1 MDRASSSPA
10 GATPPDLD
18 GLLDALTI
26 SRTILASLQ
35 EGPQESNTPR
45 QITETKKDIARL
57 QNEVKRARGDPKA
70 SKGAAN
76 PNSAMQWSRS
86 DDYGGPSSYSNS
98 GNLTPASAS
107 TAGSAFGQKKRTFG
121 AHLDD
126 DASSGSRV
134 KSRRT
139 TPSPQQTANTTPSV
153 GDDFWGDDSSVIDLT
168 GDDADLE
175 QLFEQ
180 QKAAFAQV
188 EQARADERL
197 ARSLQ
202 HELQDNP
209 FSNSSPVS
217 PAPPGPTAFDW
228 ILGRPSQSSQGQPQP
243 PSSQERNP
251 FRLNNAY
258 PAGQSQPQSRMP
270 GSFDFDVET
279 HFDPPAHPVP
289 SQSVGTYSAP
299 SYGPSNA
306 SLPSMGPPN
315 TGFSTMGVSPFSSPL
330 PGNNYA
336 PDISAAES
344 ARQAALSRQQGY
356 LSSGGY
362 GTTGN
367 GVVLPGLIS
376 ANRFA
381 GYAGGVSQLASLGNR
396 PGTLNSGA
404 YAPLQTRGANISP
417 YSAASSQVPTG
428 GYLPD
433 IINLTTD
440 IDWANG
446 LDALGNPLS
455 ANLRSYYED
464 LHDDPRKTTEEIN
477 DLLAN
482 IRPDEDI
489 PKEDR
494 IGTPEQLRYALYA
507 HQQLALQWMMD
518 SEKGKNQGG
527 ILADD
532 MGLGKTISALALMVS
547 RPSPDNRNKTNL
559 IVGPVALLKQWEVEI
574 KKKLKPNHRLS
585 VLLLHN
591 KSMTYEDIRSY
602 DVVLTSYGKVGAEQ
616 KRFEAWIAQH
626 PGARPDRDAQLA
638 RICPLLHPNSKFYRV
653 ILDEAQCI
661 KNDKT
666 LQARGSC
673 SLRGIHRWCLTGTPM
688 MNGIHE
694 LFSLIKFLKIKPYH
708 EQKEFNKTFGS
719 LTPRTSRGRSAGENT
734 KTKAMDAL
742 RVLLKA
748 IMLRRMK
755 SSTLDGKP
763 LVTLPPKTEE
773 VAHVEF
779 SEDERQF
786 YTDLESKTRITF
798 NKYLRAGTVGK
809 NYSNILVLLLR
820 LRQACCHPHL
830 NLDVEYVGN
839 SEVTERDMDALAKT
853 LAPDVIA
860 RLKAQNEEGFKCP
873 ICFDAVIDP
882 TIVLPCGHNTCTE
895 CFTTLAERAVDNSI
909 REGVEGS
916 AFKCPECRGAV
927 NPKKVINL
935 TSFKAVHMLET
946 TAVNEDDIET
956 ASEGSSTEDD
966 SSESDS
972 GSDDD
977 PDDADEVDGNGNLKG
992 FIVVNDD
999 EEEPAEDNDDGDDLS
1014 ISQSANNASKTPI
1027 RAKKSK
1033 RKSKGKSKAKGKA
1046 KSKGKGKAKGKAKE
1060 KKEEIKPH
1068 MLKSL
1073 RTEARKNKS
1082 EYKRYMKYLRKNWM
1096 PSAKVSECCKILES
1110 VRESGDKTI
1119 VFSQFTFLLD
1129 LLEIPIKFDLGLG
1142 YCRYDGGMSRAHR
1155 DAAAQDFQD
1164 PNSRTK
1170 VLLISLK
1177 AGNAGLN
1184 LTAANHVIVMDPF
1197 WNPYIEMQAVDR
1209 AYRIGQ
1215 QKPVKVHRL
1224 LVEGTVED
1232 RIADLQ
1238 EQKRKFVDAAL
1249 DEGESKNLGR
1259 LSTRD
1264 LQRLFNGD

>member
-1 MDRASSSPA
+1 MDRASSSSA

-18 GLLDALTI
+18 GLLDELAI

-35 EGPQESNTPR
+35 EGSHDSNTQK
-45 QITETKKDIARL
+45 QIAEAKQDVARL
-57 QNEVKRARGDPKA
+57 QKIISRARGSTQG
-70 SKGAAN
+70 SKRA
-76 PNSAMQWSRS
+76 PNSNGAMQWHRP
-86 DDYGGPSSYSNS
+86 DDYAGECLSPSSYSNS

-107 TAGSAFGQKKRTFG
+107 ASVSAFGQKKRTFG

-139 TPSPQQTANTTPSV
+139 TPSPQHTAITTPSV
-153 GDDFWGDDSSVIDLT
+153 GGDFWADDASVIDLT
-168 GDDADLE
+168 GDDADIE

-197 ARSLQ
+197 ARAS
-202 HELQDNP
+202 H
-209 FSNSSPVS
+209 S
-217 PAPPGPTAFDW
+217 
-228 ILGRPSQSSQGQPQP
+228 
-243 PSSQERNP
+243 
-251 FRLNNAY
+251 FRLPRNVIHSSIGNY
-258 PAGQSQPQSRMP
+258 G
-270 GSFDFDVET
+270 
-279 HFDPPAHPVP
+279 
-289 SQSVGTYSAP
+289 AP
-299 SYGPSNA
+299 NYGPSNA
-306 SLPSMGPPN
+306 SLPIM
-315 TGFSTMGVSPFSSPL
+315 
-330 PGNNYA
+330 
-336 PDISAAES
+336 
-344 ARQAALSRQQGY
+344 
-356 LSSGGY
+356 
-362 GTTGN
+362 
-367 GVVLPGLIS
+367 
-376 ANRFA
+376 
-381 GYAGGVSQLASLGNR
+381 
-396 PGTLNSGA
+396 
-404 YAPLQTRGANISP
+404 
-417 YSAASSQVPTG
+417 AASSQVPAG
-428 GYLPD
+428 GYLPSL
-433 IINLTTD
+433 INLVND
-440 IDWANG
+440 IDWVNG

-464 LHDDPRKTTEEIN
+464 LHEDPRKTAEEIK

-489 PKEDR
+489 PEEDR

-532 MGLGKTISALALMVS
+532 MGLGKTLSALALMVS
-547 RPSPDNRNKTNL
+547 RPSSDRIKTNL
-559 IVGPVALLKQWEVEI
+559 IVGPVALLKQWEIEI
-574 KKKLKPNHRLS
+574 KKKLKPDHRLS

-591 KSMTYEDIRSY
+591 KSTKYEDIRNY

-616 KRFEAWIAQH
+616 KRFEKWVAQH
-626 PGARPDRDAQLA
+626 PGARPERDADLA
-638 RICPLLHPNSKFYRV
+638 KSCPLLHPNSKFYRV

-666 LQARGSC
+666 LQARGS
-673 SLRGIHRWCLTGTPM
+673 SALRSTYRWCLTGTPM

-719 LTPRTSRGRSAGENT
+719 LTPRTSRGRSAGEYT

-755 SSTLDGKP
+755 TSTLDGKP
-763 LVTLPPKTEE
+763 LVTLPPKMEE
-773 VAHVEF
+773 ISHVEF
-779 SEDERQF
+779 SDDERQF
-786 YTDLESKTRITF
+786 YNDLESKTRITF

-839 SEVTERDMDALAKT
+839 NEVTGQDMNALAKT
-853 LAPDVIA
+853 LAPDVVA

-873 ICFDAVIDP
+873 ICLDAVIDP
-882 TIVLPCGHNTCTE
+882 TIVLPCGHNTCAE
-895 CFTTLAERAVDNSI
+895 CFTTLAERAVDNNI
-909 REGVEGS
+909 RAGEEGS
-916 AFKCPECRGAV
+916 TFRCPECRGAV
-927 NPKKVINL
+927 DPKKVINL
-935 TSFKAVHMLET
+935 SSFKDVHMPEP
-946 TAVNEDDIET
+946 TAVNEEDIDT
-956 ASEGSSTEDD
+956 ASEGSATENGESSD
-966 SSESDS
+966 SDSDSESDS
-972 GSDDD
+972 DSDESDD
-977 PDDADEVDGNGNLKG
+977 VDRNGNLKD
-992 FIVVNDD
+992 FIVNNDD
-999 EEEPAEDNDDGDDLS
+999 EEEPAEASDDEDNLS
-1014 ISQSANNASKTPI
+1014 INRRANNVSKAAARKGQKP
-1027 RAKKSK
+1027 K
-1033 RKSKGKSKAKGKA
+1033 RKSKGKSKG
-1046 KSKGKGKAKGKAKE
+1046 KGKGKE

-1082 EYKRYMKYLRKNWM
+1082 EYKRYMSYLKKNWM
-1096 PSAKVSECCKILES
+1096 PSAKVSECCKILREI
-1110 VRESGDKTI
+1110 RESGDKTI

-1129 LLEIPIKFDLGLG
+1129 LLEIPIKYELDLR

-1170 VLLISLK
+1170 VMLVSLK

-1184 LTAANHVIVMDPF
+1184 LTAANHVVIMDPF

>member
-10 GATPPDLD
+10 AATPPDLD

-26 SRTILASLQ
+26 SRTILASLV
-35 EGPQESNTPR
+35 EGPQENDTPR
-45 QITETKKDIARL
+45 HIAETKKEIVRL
-57 QNEVKRARGDPKA
+57 KKEVDKAQGNPQGSKR
-70 SKGAAN
+70 AAN
-76 PNSAMQWSRS
+76 PGGTMQSYRS
-86 DDYGGPSSYSNS
+86 DDYAGPSSYSNS
-98 GNLTPASAS
+98 GALTPASAS
-107 TAGSAFGQKKRTFG
+107 TVGSAFGQKKRTFG
-121 AHLDD
+121 SHLDD

-139 TPSPQQTANTTPSV
+139 TPSPQHTAITTPSV
-153 GDDFWGDDSSVIDLT
+153 GDDFWADDGDVIDLT
-168 GDDADLE
+168 GDDADFE
-175 QLFEQ
+175 QLFKQ
-180 QKAAFAQV
+180 QKAAFARL
-188 EQARADERL
+188 EQAKADERY
-197 ARSLQ
+197 ARTLQ
-202 HELQDNP
+202 NGFQDNS
-209 FSNSSPVS
+209 FSNSSPAS
-217 PAPPGPTAFDW
+217 PAPTGPAGPTAFDR
-228 ILGRPSQSSQGQPQP
+228 ILGRPSQPSQSQPQP
-243 PSSQERNP
+243 LSTQERDP
-251 FRLNNAY
+251 FRLNNAS
-258 PAGQSQPQSRMP
+258 PAGHSQPPSRVP
-270 GSFDFDVET
+270 GSFPYDDDLDHF
-279 HFDPPAHPVP
+279 FDPPVHPIP
-289 SQSVGTYSAP
+289 SQSGGAYGAQ
-299 SYGPSNA
+299 SYGPSTS

-315 TGFSTMGVSPFSSPL
+315 TVPTM
-330 PGNNYA
+330 
-336 PDISAAES
+336 
-344 ARQAALSRQQGY
+344 
-356 LSSGGY
+356 
-362 GTTGN
+362 
-367 GVVLPGLIS
+367 
-376 ANRFA
+376 
-381 GYAGGVSQLASLGNR
+381 GYAGDVSPMASLGNR
-396 PGTLNSGA
+396 PGILNSGA
-404 YAPLQTRGANISP
+404 YAPLQTWGANSNP
-417 YSAASSQVPTG
+417 YPAASSQVPTRG
-428 GYLPD
+428 GYLPEV
-433 IINLTTD
+433 INLTND
-440 IDWANG
+440 IDWVNG

-455 ANLRSYYED
+455 ANLRSYYDD
-464 LHDDPRKTTEEIN
+464 LHDDPRKTAEEIK

-489 PKEDR
+489 PEEDR

-532 MGLGKTISALALMVS
+532 MGLGKTISALSLMVS
-547 RPSPDNRNKTNL
+547 RPSPDSRNKTNL
-559 IVGPVALLKQWEVEI
+559 IVGPIALLKQWEIEI
-574 KKKLKPNHRLS
+574 KKKLKPQHRLS

-591 KSMTYEDIRSY
+591 KSMKYEDIRAY

-616 KRFEAWIAQH
+616 KRFEKWVAHH
-626 PGARPDRDAQLA
+626 PGARPDRDAGLA
-638 RICPLLHPNSKFYRV
+638 KSCPLLHPNSKFYRV

-673 SLRGIHRWCLTGTPM
+673 SLKGTYRWCLTGTPM

-719 LTPRTSRGRSAGENT
+719 LTPRTGRGRTAGEYA

-763 LVTLPPKTEE
+763 LVTLPPKTEA

-779 SEDERQF
+779 SEDERKF

-839 SEVTERDMDALAKT
+839 NDVTEQDMNALAKT
-853 LAPDVIA
+853 LAPDVVA

-873 ICFDAVIDP
+873 ICLDAVIDP
-882 TIVLPCGHNTCTE
+882 TIVLPCGHSACSE
-895 CFTTLAERAVDNSI
+895 DFQTLAERALDNNI
-909 REGVEGS
+909 RAGDEGNT
-916 AFKCPECRGAV
+916 FKCPECRGAV
-927 NPKKVINL
+927 DPNKVINL
-935 TSFKAVHMLET
+935 TSFKAVHMPEP

-956 ASEGSSTEDD
+956 ASEASSTEDD
-966 SSESDS
+966 FSESETDSESDDDLDD
-972 GSDDD
+972 SDD
-977 PDDADEVDGNGNLKG
+977 VDRNGNLKD
-992 FIVVNDD
+992 FIVDNDD
-999 EEEPAEDNDDGDDLS
+999 EEPAHDSDDDDDLF
-1014 ISQSANNASKTPI
+1014 IGQGADNAPKTHGRANKP
-1027 RAKKSK
+1027 K
-1033 RKSKGKSKAKGKA
+1033 RKSKGKSKS
-1046 KSKGKGKAKGKAKE
+1046 KSKGKGKGK

-1082 EYKRYMKYLRKNWM
+1082 EYKRYMKYLKKNWM
-1096 PSAKVSECCKILES
+1096 PSAKVSECCKILED

-1129 LLEIPIKFDLGLG
+1129 LLEIPIKYELGLG
-1142 YCRYDGGMSRAHR
+1142 YCRYDGGMSRVHR

-1170 VLLISLK
+1170 VMLVSLK

>member
-1 MDRASSSPA
+1 MDRASSSSA

-18 GLLDALTI
+18 GLLDDLAI

-35 EGPQESNTPR
+35 EGLQDSNTRR
-45 QITETKKDIARL
+45 QIADTKNEVARL
-57 QNEVKRARGDPKA
+57 QRDISRARGNTQGPKRA
-70 SKGAAN
+70 PNSKGV
-76 PNSAMQWSRS
+76 MQRYRP
-86 DDYGGPSSYSNS
+86 DDFAGPSPHSNS

-107 TAGSAFGQKKRTFG
+107 TSGASPSGFGQKKRGFG

-139 TPSPQQTANTTPSV
+139 TPSPQHTAITTPSV
-153 GDDFWGDDSSVIDLT
+153 GDDFWADDASIIDLT
-168 GDDADLE
+168 GDDADIE

-197 ARSLQ
+197 ARTLQ
-202 HELQDNP
+202 NNLQNDSY
-209 FSNSSPVS
+209 SNSSPAS
-217 PAPPGPTAFDW
+217 PAPTGPTAFDR
-228 ILGRPSQSSQGQPQP
+228 ILGRPSQSSQGHPQLP
-243 PSSQERNP
+243 PSQEHDSFGP
-251 FRLNNAY
+251 NNTY
-258 PAGQSQPQSRMP
+258 PAGPSQPRQPRMP
-270 GSFDFDVET
+270 GSFDFDDEDDY
-279 HFDPPAHPVP
+279 FDPPFSLP
-289 SQSVGTYSAP
+289 SQSVGAYDSP
-299 SYGPSNA
+299 SYGSSNTV
-306 SLPSMGPPN
+306 LPTMGPPS

-330 PGNNYA
+330 PGINYA
-336 PDISAAES
+336 PSAPAPEL
-344 ARQAALSRQQGY
+344 ARQAAFARHQGY
-356 LSSGGY
+356 LPSSGY
-362 GTTGN
+362 GTTAN
-367 GVVLPGLIS
+367 GVSLPGFHS
-376 ANRFA
+376 ANGFA
-381 GYAGGVSQLASLGNR
+381 GYASDVSPMASLGNR
-396 PGTLNSGA
+396 PGTLHSGA
-404 YAPLQTRGANISP
+404 YAHLPTWGANSNP
-417 YSAASSQVPTG
+417 YPAAPSTRVPSG

-433 IINLTTD
+433 LIDLTNN
-440 IDWANG
+440 IDWDNG

-464 LHDDPRKTTEEIN
+464 LHDDPRKTAEEIK

-489 PKEDR
+489 PEEDR
-494 IGTPEQLRYALYA
+494 IGTPEELRYALYA

-518 SEKGKNQGG
+518 SETGKNQGG

-532 MGLGKTISALALMVS
+532 MGLGKTLSALALIVS
-547 RPSPDNRNKTNL
+547 RPSSERIKTNL
-559 IVGPVALLKQWEVEI
+559 IVGPVALLKQWEIEI
-574 KKKLKPNHRLS
+574 KKKLKPAHRLS

-591 KSMTYEDIRSY
+591 KAAKYEDIRNY

-616 KRFEAWIAQH
+616 KRFEKWVAQH
-626 PGARPDRDAQLA
+626 PGARPERDAGLA
-638 RICPLLHPNSKFYRV
+638 KSCPLLHPNSRFYRV

-666 LQARGSC
+666 LQAKGSC
-673 SLRGIHRWCLTGTPM
+673 ALRATYRWCLTGTPM

-719 LTPRTSRGRSAGENT
+719 LTPRTSRGRSAGEYT

-755 SSTLDGKP
+755 TSTLDGKP
-763 LVTLPPKTEE
+763 LVTLPPKTE
-773 VAHVEF
+773 AISHVEF
-779 SEDERQF
+779 SDDERQF
-786 YTDLESKTRITF
+786 YNDLESKTRITF

-839 SEVTERDMDALAKT
+839 SEVSEQDMNALAKT
-853 LAPDVIA
+853 LAPDVVA

-873 ICFDAVIDP
+873 ICLDAVIDP
-882 TIVLPCGHNTCTE
+882 TIVLPCGHNTCAE
-895 CFTTLAERAVDNSI
+895 CFTTLAERAVDNNL
-909 REGVEGS
+909 RAGEEGS
-916 AFKCPECRGAV
+916 TFRCPECRGSV
-927 NPKKVINL
+927 DPKKVINL
-935 TSFKAVHMLET
+935 TSFKEVHMRDP
-946 TAVNEDDIET
+946 TAVNEDEIDT
-956 ASEGSSTEDD
+956 ASEASATEDD
-966 SSESDS
+966 SSSESDS
-972 GSDDD
+972 DSDDSD
-977 PDDADEVDGNGNLKG
+977 VDDDDLDRNGNLKG
-992 FIVVNDD
+992 FIVDNDD
-999 EEEPAEDNDDGDDLS
+999 EEEPAENSDDDDLS
-1014 ISQSANNASKTPI
+1014 ISRRAKNVSKKGKKN
-1027 RAKKSK
+1027 KKSK
-1033 RKSKGKSKAKGKA
+1033 RKSKGKG
-1046 KSKGKGKAKGKAKE
+1046 KE
-1060 KKEEIKPH
+1060 KKEDIKPH

-1073 RTEARKNKS
+1073 RTEAKKNKS
-1082 EYKRYMKYLRKNWM
+1082 EYKRYMKYLHKNWM
-1096 PSAKVSECCKILES
+1096 PSAKVSECCKILQDI
-1110 VRESGDKTI
+1110 RESGDKTI

-1129 LLEIPIKFDLGLG
+1129 LLEIPIKYELELR

-1170 VLLISLK
+1170 VMLVSLK